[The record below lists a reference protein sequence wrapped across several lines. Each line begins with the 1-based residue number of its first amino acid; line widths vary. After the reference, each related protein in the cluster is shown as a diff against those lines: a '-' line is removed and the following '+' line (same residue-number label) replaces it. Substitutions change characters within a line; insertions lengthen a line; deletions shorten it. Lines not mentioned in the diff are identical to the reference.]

1 MERGDNKTVL
11 VIDDDLVVRDSIA
24 AFLSELSYRVVV
36 ASDAREGMD
45 AFHSSS
51 PDLIICDL
59 NLAGG
64 SVLGFLKTIF
74 SESSALPVIV
84 LSNKE
89 VLDDVVEA
97 MKLGASD
104 YLIKPVREL
113 ILLQLSINSSLKKA
127 LILKENE
134 AYRKKLETINQELE
148 YNLELFETDQQAGR
162 LVQISMS
169 PNPPKVIAGYKID
182 HRVVPS
188 LYLSGDSI
196 DYAETSKNS
205 VLFYLADVSGH
216 GSSSA
221 FITILLRFRTEQ
233 MLREQNQSRFSK
245 KLTPATILELL
256 NKELIKAGLGKHITM
271 FVGLLDRKDNTLTYS
286 VAAHHPLPIIY
297 QDGKA
302 SYITVEKSSFP
313 VGLLAEAEYFE
324 ETINFE
330 KASLTLC
337 SDGILETLPQ
347 SSLEEK
353 EKRILEVVEQSG
365 GEFQAMRTAFD
376 LKNLHDIPD
385 DIAVMNISDL

>member
-245 KLTPATILELL
+245 KLAPATILELL

-302 SYITVEKSSFP
+302 NYITVEKSSFP

>member
-36 ASDAREGMD
+36 ASDTIEGMN

-64 SVLGFLKTIF
+64 SVLDFLKTIF
-74 SESSALPVIV
+74 SESSSQPVIV
-84 LSNKE
+84 LSDKE
-89 VLDDVVEA
+89 ALDDVIEA

-104 YLIKPVREL
+104 YLIKPVTEL

-127 LILKENE
+127 QILKENE
-134 AYRKKLETINQELE
+134 AYHKKLETINQELE

-169 PNPPKVIAGYKID
+169 PKPPQVIAGYEIN
-182 HRVVPS
+182 HRIVPS

-196 DYAETSKNS
+196 DYAAISKNS

-233 MLREQNQSRFSK
+233 MLREQSSSRFVK
-245 KLTPATILELL
+245 KLTPAMIIRRL
-256 NKELIKAGLGKHITM
+256 NKDLLDAGLDKHITM
-271 FVGLLDRKDNTLTYS
+271 FVGLLNRKENKLTYS
-286 VAAHHPLPIIY
+286 IAAHHPLPVIY
-297 QDGKA
+297 KDGQA
-302 SYITVEKSSFP
+302 SFIEVERSSFP

-324 ETINFE
+324 ETIPFE

-337 SDGILETLPQ
+337 SDGILESLPQ
-347 SSLEEK
+347 ASLEEK

-365 GEFQAMRTAFD
+365 GQFQAIREAFG
-376 LKNLHDIPD
+376 LKNLDNIPD